1 MDHRLNVRPKSVR
14 LLDNLRE
21 LKMLSPQLNLDTNVH
36 SSIINY
42 S

>member
-1 MDHRLNVRPKSVR
+1 MLRPQSVR

-36 SSIINY
+36 RSIINY